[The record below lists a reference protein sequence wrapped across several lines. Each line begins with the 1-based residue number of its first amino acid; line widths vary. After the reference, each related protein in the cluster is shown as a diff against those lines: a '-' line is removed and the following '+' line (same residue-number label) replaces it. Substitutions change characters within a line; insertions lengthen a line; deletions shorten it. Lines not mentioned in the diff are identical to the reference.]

1 MQQTEGGNA
10 NPTTATLDPT
20 VSATASIV
28 AAYVAH
34 NRVDMPELT
43 GLIQSVHKELTA
55 IATGATAPATRE
67 RPEPA
72 VAIRKSVQ
80 PDFIVDLFTG
90 KKFKSLKR
98 HLRTVH
104 NMTPEE
110 YRSFWELPKD
120 YPMVAPNYAKA
131 RSDLAKQ
138 MGLGV
143 GGRKAKAAKA
153 AAAAPKAAPKAAKK
167 SAPKAAAKAT
177 EAPAPAA
184 EAATAEA

>member
-110 YRSFWELPKD
+110 YRWVWVSAGVRPRPPRLRLLPRRPPPRPPRSPLRRLRPRPPKPRLRLLKRRLPK
-120 YPMVAPNYAKA
+120 
-131 RSDLAKQ
+131 
-138 MGLGV
+138 
-143 GGRKAKAAKA
+143 
-153 AAAAPKAAPKAAKK
+153 PKLRFIY
-167 SAPKAAAKAT
+167 
-177 EAPAPAA
+177 
-184 EAATAEA
+184 

>member
-10 NPTTATLDPT
+10 NLATPAIDPT
-20 VSATASIV
+20 VQATASIV

-34 NRVDMPELT
+34 NRVDMPELSN
-43 GLIQSVHKELTA
+43 LIQSVHKELTA
-55 IATGATAPATRE
+55 IATGAIAAPERE
-67 RPEPA
+67 KAEPA
-72 VAIRKSVQ
+72 VPIRRSIQ

-90 KKFKSLKR
+90 KRFKSLKR

-110 YRSFWELPKD
+110 YRAHWGLPKD

-143 GGRKAKAAKA
+143 GGRKAKADKP
-153 AAAAPKAAPKAAKK
+153 AAAPKD
-167 SAPKAAAKAT
+167 SAPKASKPKKAAAPKT
-177 EAPAPAA
+177 DTAPASEP
-184 EAATAEA
+184 ATAEA